1 MHPAVIIVACGAQI
15 GLIEPLLVSLGQVE
29 VLFPYFGMQQRA
41 EALISESQVPD
52 PARIRY
58 TSHVHARIRDFG
70 AAFKGLHSDTK

>member
-1 MHPAVIIVACGAQI
+1 
-15 GLIEPLLVSLGQVE
+15 VE